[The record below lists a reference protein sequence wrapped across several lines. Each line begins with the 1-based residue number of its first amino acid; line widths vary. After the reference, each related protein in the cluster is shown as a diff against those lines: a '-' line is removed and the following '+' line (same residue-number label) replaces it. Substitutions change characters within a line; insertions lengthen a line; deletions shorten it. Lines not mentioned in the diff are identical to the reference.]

1 VLQDA
6 YAAIWRKAAQY
17 DASIASPVSWLA
29 MIAHNKAIDRLRSEG
44 IARNVP
50 IEFAAEVSD
59 TGPGASQLA
68 EHAGEARRLDHCL
81 EKLEAR
87 RRTLIRTAFFDG
99 ATYEELARRTDTPV
113 GTGEELD
120 PPRPDATAHVPGIM
134 TPDFDDNEHDG
145 NGDDIR
151 SAEYVLGTMDPM
163 RARRSLARVAR
174 DPSLAR
180 MTDAWRGPP
189 LADGRRIH
197 AGLAADAPVARHPPA
212 PGVRCRRTHVH
223 AVVGAPRVLARHGP
237 GRDWRRPLHASSRWS
252 RCRASS
258 LRRCRPRAFR
268 PAASGAPGVHH
279 SPTARDARPSSRPST
294 TMRARSS

>member
-1 VLQDA
+1 MREPANVAPGQLDTADGLAGPMDRRGLEHLLARVARGDTQAFERLYHATSAKLFGVCLRLLPDRSDAEDVLQDA

-113 GTGEELD
+113 GT
-120 PPRPDATAHVPGIM
+120 VKSW
-134 TPDFDDNEHDG
+134 
-145 NGDDIR
+145 IR
-151 SAEYVLGTMDPM
+151 
-163 RARRSLARVAR
+163 
-174 DPSLAR
+174 
-180 MTDAWRGPP
+180 RG
-189 LADGRRIH
+189 LMQ
-197 AGLAADAPVARHPPA
+197 L
-212 PGVRCRRTHVH
+212 RTC
-223 AVVGAPRVLARHGP
+223 LE
-237 GRDWRRPLHASSRWS
+237 S
-252 RCRASS
+252 
-258 LRRCRPRAFR
+258 
-268 PAASGAPGVHH
+268 
-279 SPTARDARPSSRPST
+279 
-294 TMRARSS
+294 